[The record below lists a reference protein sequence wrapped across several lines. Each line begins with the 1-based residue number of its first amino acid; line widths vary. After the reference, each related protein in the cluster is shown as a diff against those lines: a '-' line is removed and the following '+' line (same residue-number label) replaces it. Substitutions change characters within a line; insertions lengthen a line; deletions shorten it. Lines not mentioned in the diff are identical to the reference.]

1 MHDLLLRGGSVHDG
15 TGAPAV
21 TADVAVAGDR
31 IVAVGRDLGP
41 ARRVVDVD
49 GLAVA
54 PGFVDAH
61 THSDLVALTGR
72 PEGAK
77 LRQGVTTEVVGNCGV
92 SFAPLDEAAAG
103 HLTGIYGD
111 LTCGLPIGPRT
122 FAGYLAEVDAAR
134 PTTNVVALVG
144 HAALRTTAN
153 GMAEAL
159 APGALDRMCALLA
172 ESLDAGAAGLS
183 SGLVYPPGSHA
194 APEEMTALA
203 AVAQRYGRIYAT
215 HLRDE
220 GDRLPQALDE
230 AIAVAEASGVRL
242 QVSHCKVTGRRN
254 HGRAPD
260 LLARLHAARRA
271 GIDVAGDA
279 YPYTSGATV
288 MVALL
293 PPSATAGGADRLV
306 QLLGDPRERERLRAA
321 ADHGQGLWRA
331 ADPGGVRL
339 MRHKDPGVC
348 GRTLAEVG
356 ADPWTTLCE
365 LVAADPGATVLLEA
379 MDLTDVLTILAD
391 PLIGIGSD
399 GTPSAGAG
407 HPRNR
412 GCFPEL
418 FATVVRT
425 HGALDL
431 PTAVHKAT
439 AANADRFGLAGR
451 GRLGAGA
458 VADVCVFDPAR
469 VAHPD
474 PLGEPAGFLHVLV
487 AGVPAVEDGR
497 VTGARAGRVLRA

>member
-1 MHDLLLRGGSVHDG
+1 MHDLLLRGGNVHDG
-15 TGAPAV
+15 TGAPPV
-21 TADVAVAGDR
+21 TADVAIAAYRV
-31 IVAVGRDLGP
+31 VAVGCDLGI

-49 GLAVA
+49 GLVVA

-61 THSDLVALTGR
+61 THSDLVPLAGGEQAT
-72 PEGAK
+72 K
-77 LRQGVTTEVVGNCGV
+77 LRQGVTTEIVGNCGV
-92 SFAPLDEAAAG
+92 SFAPLDEAAAA
-103 HLTGIYGD
+103 HLAGIYGD
-111 LTCGLPIGPRT
+111 LTCGVPVGPRT
-122 FAGYLAEVDAAR
+122 FGGYLDEVEAAR
-134 PTTNVVALVG
+134 PTTNVMALVG

-153 GMAEAL
+153 GMDEEL

-172 ESLDAGAAGLS
+172 EALDAGAAGLS

-194 APEEMTALA
+194 APDEMAALA

-230 AIAVAEASGVRL
+230 AIAVAEATGVRL

-254 HGRAPD
+254 HGGGPE
-260 LLARLHAARRA
+260 LLARLHAAHEA
-271 GIDVAGDA
+271 GIDLAGDA

-288 MVALL
+288 LVALL

-306 QLLGDPRERERLRAA
+306 ELLGDPCARERLRAA
-321 ADHGQGLWRA
+321 ADAGQGLWTA
-331 ADPGGVRL
+331 ADPAGVRL
-339 MRHKDPGVC
+339 MQHADPGVC
-348 GRTLAEVG
+348 GRALAEVG
-356 ADPWTTLCE
+356 GDPWTTLCG

-379 MDLTDVLTILAD
+379 MALTDVLTILAD

-399 GTPSAGAG
+399 STPSAGPG

-418 FATVVRT
+418 LATVVRT

-431 PTAVHKAT
+431 PTAIRKAT
-439 AANADRFGLAGR
+439 SVTADRFGLTGR
-451 GRLGAGA
+451 GRLEPGA
-458 VADVCVFDPAR
+458 VADVCVFDPER

-474 PLGEPAGFLHVLV
+474 PLGEPTGILHVLV
-487 AGVPAVEDGR
+487 AGVPAVADGQ